1 MYTAI
6 RLSLTVVLCLVASLV
21 LPMLYSRL
29 LQPLRQQLQT
39 GGTISGLLVLTG
51 ACLLVYGLLLA
62 VQGRVLEELPRRWP
76 AAGLVL
82 LTAAGCVLLSWYGQL
97 SWFFG
102 TQSFLAALVYIG
114 FTLGALLLR
123 RPARPL
129 DRRAAA

>member
-21 LPMLYSRL
+21 LPMLYARL
-29 LQPLRQQLQT
+29 LQPLRQQVQY
-39 GGTISGLLVLTG
+39 GVLTG

-76 AAGLVL
+76 AAGLVV
-82 LTAAGCVLLSWYGQL
+82 LTATGCVLLSWYGQL

-102 TQSFLAALVYIG
+102 TQSFLTALVYIG

-129 DRRAAA
+129 DRRATA